1 MAEQIKKVLT
11 IEIDVESGEMK
22 QLGTEVKKV
31 SDETKKVAKNT
42 KEATKGVGG
51 IAKGFTKVGT
61 AMKAAGI
68 GLVIALLATLKEV
81 FGENQAVVDTFSTAM
96 TGLKI
101 AFNDFFQFVSGNLEA
116 ITGFFTKIFDD
127 PIQSI
132 KDLGSALYDGIIVRF
147 EQFIET
153 LGIAG
158 KAFAQFMAGDFTA
171 AWETAKEAAKDSFD
185 IITGKDGGYETV
197 IELAKEA
204 TNAIVDYTTETWKS
218 ADALTQQ
225 AKAMEFSE
233 INSRKLQLQYQKEAE
248 DLRQIRD
255 DETKTISERIK
266 ANEQL
271 GLVLQ
276 KAIEA
281 EKAEVQ
287 TRIDFLEKQ
296 NRLLDSNQERQKEIA
311 ALKVEQ
317 LDIEER
323 LGGVMSEQLVNQNS
337 LLREQTDA
345 IKELDAVNSDS
356 TIEQIIALEQLYD
369 QRVLLANKFVDDEV
383 ERKRYL
389 EEIEADHQA
398 KIKAIEDAAAAEKK
412 KKDAEE
418 LKAAQELNQ
427 AKMGLAVDAF
437 GALIALNNAFA
448 GATEE
453 QQRKAFQRD
462 KALKI
467 GQAIMSTAQAVTSAL
482 AQTVDPTPLQVLRF
496 GNAAVAAAMGIAQV
510 ATIAKTQ
517 FNPSGGGSGAGG
529 MSPISAPTTGG
540 GAPQFNTVGTS
551 GFNQLSDSIAGQNNR
566 PVQAYVV
573 ANNVSSAQ
581 SLERN
586 RVQQASFP

>member
-31 SDETKKVAKNT
+31 SDETQKVAKNT

-51 IAKGFTKVGT
+51 IAKGFTKVGL
-61 AMKAAGI
+61 ALKAAGI
-68 GLVIALLATLKEV
+68 GFVIALLATLKEV
-81 FGENQAVVDTFSTAM
+81 FSENQAVVDTFSTAM

-101 AFNDFFQFVSGNLEA
+101 AFNDFFKFVSANLETV
-116 ITGFFTKIFDD
+116 TGFFKKIFDD
-127 PIQSI
+127 PLGSI
-132 KDLGSALYDGIIVRF
+132 KALGEAIKENIIERF
-147 EQFIET
+147 NSLLDT
-153 LGIAG
+153 LGYAGDALKKFFEGDFNGAIESAKQAG
-158 KAFAQFMAGDFTA
+158 KELVDVYTGVNNSFDRTVDFVS
-171 AWETAKEAAKDSFD
+171 EAAS
-185 IITGKDGGYETV
+185 
-197 IELAKEA
+197 
-204 TNAIVDYTTETWKS
+204 AIVDYTTETWKS
-218 ADALTQQ
+218 ADAITQQ
-225 AKAMEFSE
+225 AKATKMLE
-233 INSRKLQLQYQKEAE
+233 LQQQRLREQYDRDAE
-248 DLRQIRD
+248 NQRQIRD
-255 DETKTISERIK
+255 DETKTISKRIE
-266 ANEQL
+266 ANRRLGEVLNEQQIAEQETVKKRIANLQNLQNQL
-271 GLVLQ
+271 GFNQERYEEIYALQ
-276 KAIEA
+276 TELIAIEA
-281 EKAEVQ
+281 QQAGFK
-287 TRIDFLEKQ
+287 
-296 NRLLDSNQERQKEIA
+296 
-311 ALKVEQ
+311 
-317 LDIEER
+317 
-323 LGGVMSEQLVNQNS
+323 SEQLTNENS

-345 IKELDAVNSDS
+345 IKELDAINSDS
-356 TIEQIIALEQLYD
+356 TVAQLIALEQLYD
-369 QRVLLANKFVDDEV
+369 ERVLLANKFVDDEV

-389 EEIEADHQA
+389 EEIEADHKA

-412 KKDAEE
+412 KKDADE

-427 AKMGLAVDAF
+427 AKMGLAIDAF

-482 AQTVDPTPLQVLRF
+482 AQTIDPTPLQVLRF

-517 FNPSGGGSGAGG
+517 FNPSGGSSSGGG
-529 MSPISAPTTGG
+529 MPSISAPTSGG